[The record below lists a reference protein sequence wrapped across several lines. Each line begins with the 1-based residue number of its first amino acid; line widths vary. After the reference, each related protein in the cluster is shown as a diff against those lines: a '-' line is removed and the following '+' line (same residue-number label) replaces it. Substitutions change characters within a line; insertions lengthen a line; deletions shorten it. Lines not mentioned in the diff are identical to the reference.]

1 MNVASCG
8 LGIKDVVEA
17 GKFPSVNFQLSH
29 LAHSH
34 NTLILL
40 LYNVIGGGGGS
51 IFTSLAAPATLL
63 YPAHY

>member
-1 MNVASCG
+1 MT
-8 LGIKDVVEA
+8 I
-17 GKFPSVNFQLSH
+17 NFRLSH
-29 LAHSH
+29 LGTH
-34 NTLILL
+34 NTLTLL